1 MADLALIEDDR
12 RLTTLLGGYL
22 SNRGYNVKIAHDGV
36 TGMRLVY
43 SSRPHLVLLD
53 LNLPGHQG
61 WEVLERIREMSDVPV
76 IILTA
81 QTEEE
86 AEVRGFA
93 QGADDFVAKPF
104 SFAALAARIAAVLNR
119 ARSGSFDAQSVLA
132 HGELRVD
139 LVTKRL
145 WRNQQHIHLT
155 PTEFKLLVALMR
167 ESGKV
172 VALEELIRATWG
184 EEYLDD
190 VGYVRRYIR
199 SLRNK
204 IEPVGSSVI
213 YIHNVR
219 GFGYRFQ
226 VTNRTH
232 TD

>member
-12 RLTTLLGGYL
+12 RLTQLLGGYL
-22 SNRGYNVKIAHDGV
+22 SGRGYSVKIAHDGIA
-36 TGMRLVY
+36 GMRLVY
-43 SSRPHLVLLD
+43 ASRPNLVLLD
-53 LNLPGHQG
+53 LNLPGHHG
-61 WEVLERIREMSDVPV
+61 WEVLERIRELSDVPV
-76 IILTA
+76 IILTS

-93 QGADDFVAKPF
+93 QGATDFVVKPF
-104 SFAALAARIAAVLNR
+104 SFAALAARIAVTLNR
-119 ARSGSFDAQSVLA
+119 AWGNSADTQTILA

-145 WRNQQHIHLT
+145 WCNHTHIHLT
-155 PTEFKLLVALMR
+155 PTEFRLLVALMR
-167 ESGKV
+167 EVGKV
-172 VALEELIRATWG
+172 VLLEDLIRASWG

-199 SLRNK
+199 SLRSK
-204 IEPVGSSVI
+204 LEPDGSSVT

-226 VTNRTH
+226 MASRTRS
-232 TD
+232 D